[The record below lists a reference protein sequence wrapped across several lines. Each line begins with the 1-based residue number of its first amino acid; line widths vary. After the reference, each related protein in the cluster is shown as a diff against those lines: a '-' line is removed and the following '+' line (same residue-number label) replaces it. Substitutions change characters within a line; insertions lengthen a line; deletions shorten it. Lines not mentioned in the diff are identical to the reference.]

1 MKLQIERAHGTLT
14 APPSKSALHRR
25 LILNAIAGRLDEP
38 CDPCTDVG
46 VIYEGLRAIQTGD
59 PVSLRDCG
67 AAMRFLI
74 PVSLL
79 FGGASFTGSERLSER
94 PLLPLLNALHAHG
107 ADISSDALPLTVSG
121 TLRPGR
127 YIMDGGISSQFFS
140 GLMMTLPFLS
150 GESFLGWTDRLAS
163 DGYVALTERILNEHG
178 VVVKRE
184 ENGYSIP
191 GNQTPA
197 ALPLTVEG
205 DWSCAAPML
214 ILGAIAG
221 SVTVTGLDMHSVQP
235 DRAILDVLSHCGS
248 HVSVDCGAVT
258 VSKGTLSGCKFNGD
272 RAPDLVPALAAL
284 GCASEGDTVLYRLGR
299 LRLKES
305 DRFDAILRL
314 LASLGADFET
324 ENGDTIAIH
333 GHGSI
338 KGGSAEVPPDHR
350 MVMAAAVMSAASAM
364 PVTPSETDSLNKSYP
379 TFLQDFERIGGR
391 IDAI

>member
-1 MKLQIERAHGTLT
+1 MKLQIERAHGTII

-25 LILNAIAGRLDEP
+25 LILNAIEGSFDAPR
-38 CDPCTDVG
+38 DPCTDVG
-46 VIYEGLRAIQTGD
+46 VICEGLRAIRAGD

-94 PLLPLLNALHAHG
+94 PLLPLLNALRAHG

-121 TLRPGR
+121 SLRPGH

-150 GESFLGWTDRLAS
+150 GDSFLGWTDRLAS
-163 DGYVALTERILNEHG
+163 DGYVTLTERILNEHG
-178 VVVKRE
+178 VVVRRE
-184 ENGYSIP
+184 GNGYSIP
-191 GNQTPA
+191 GNQTPV
-197 ALPLTVEG
+197 ALPLAVEG

-235 DRAILDVLSHCGS
+235 DRAILDALSQCGA
-248 HVSVDCGAVT
+248 HVSIDGDAVT

-305 DRFDAILRL
+305 DRFEAILRL

-324 ENGDTIAIH
+324 ENGDTVAIH
-333 GHGSI
+333 GHGAI
-338 KGGSAEVPPDHR
+338 KGGFAEVPLDHR

-364 PVTPSETDSLNKSYP
+364 PVTLSETDSLNKSYP
-379 TFLQDFERIGGR
+379 TFLRDFERIGGR